1 MLVAPR
7 RPDASAMNLPFR
19 PLGGQRVLIVGD
31 LGEHS
36 GAWRLAR
43 QASGLGARLALLC
56 PSAVPSGLAAAAQMD
71 AWLRVGDIA
80 QRAALETMVDSAAAR
95 LGGFDLVVHSID
107 WAPSAA
113 AGCDGDDA
121 IEHHLRRLRA
131 SCRSFTELARL
142 CAARMAPGASL
153 VRLDHLHAAGSSL
166 SSELMRAVQAV
177 LDSIVRYLALE
188 LQPWGLA
195 VFGLSSASM
204 AAQPASNPFAR
215 GPRSM
220 RDGPAALAH
229 GMTAHDMADG
239 LVAWLGA
246 AAATGRAG
254 RTHQRDCAAQ
264 AL

>member
-1 MLVAPR
+1 MLPAHR
-7 RPDASAMNLPFR
+7 RPDASDMNMPFR

-36 GAWRLAR
+36 GAWRAAR
-43 QASGLGARLALLC
+43 QASGLGARLALLS
-56 PSAVPSGLAAAAQMD
+56 PSAAPSCLAAAAQMD

-80 QRAALETMVDSAAAR
+80 QRAALEAMVDSAAAQ
-95 LGGFDLVVHSID
+95 LGGFDLVVHSIN

-121 IEHHLRRLRA
+121 IEHHLQRLRA

-166 SSELMRAVQAV
+166 SSDLMQAVQAV
-177 LDSIVRYLALE
+177 LDSILRYLALE
-188 LQPWGLA
+188 LRPWGLA
-195 VFGLSSASM
+195 VHGVSSASM
-204 AAQPASNPFAR
+204 AQPASNPFTR
-215 GPRSM
+215 GPCSM
-220 RDGPAALAH
+220 RVGRAALAH

-239 LVAWLGA
+239 FMALLGA
-246 AAATGRAG
+246 AAATGRPG
-254 RTHQRDCAAQ
+254 RTHQRVCAAQ